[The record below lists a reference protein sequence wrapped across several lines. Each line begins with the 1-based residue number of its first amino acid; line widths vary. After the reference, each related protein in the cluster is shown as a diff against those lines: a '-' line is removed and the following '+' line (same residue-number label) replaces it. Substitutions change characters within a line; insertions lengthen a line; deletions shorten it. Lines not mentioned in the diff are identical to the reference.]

1 MIRLIKTIAITLLFI
16 VGITFAMEN
25 NSWVILRYY
34 FGLESP
40 PIPVFLLVAFSVLL
54 GVLLAGF
61 GFLLD
66 QWSLKKALRE
76 KEREIAAL
84 QIELQPYREGQRVIE
99 VKK

>member
-1 MIRLIKTIAITLLFI
+1 
-16 VGITFAMEN
+16 
-25 NSWVILRYY
+25 
-34 FGLESP
+34 
-40 PIPVFLLVAFSVLL
+40 VAFSVLL

-84 QIELQPYREGQRVIE
+84 QIELQSYREGQRVIE